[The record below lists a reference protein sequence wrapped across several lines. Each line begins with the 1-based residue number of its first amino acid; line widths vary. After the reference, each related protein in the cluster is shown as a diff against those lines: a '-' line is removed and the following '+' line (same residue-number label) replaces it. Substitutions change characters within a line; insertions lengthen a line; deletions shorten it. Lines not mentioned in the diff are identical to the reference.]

1 MTSHK
6 NRFRFRSCLSIVLSA
21 ALILGAVPSSI
32 WAIPAAG
39 ENSAGKPLEQI
50 PQLSGELS
58 LAGDAG
64 IGLKMENQGLLP
76 ETLIKED
83 LLKNISEQRNLT
95 GFVSVDAQR
104 TLSPEEK
111 AENILTS
118 QGKKEIAKGYKPSS
132 FEAVFRR
139 IQKSARKTFAR
150 KSFSASK
157 TWLDHFFGEKES
169 SEKPN
174 AEPLNARNAFGN
186 APQNLLGRREFF
198 SKTVNSETPIPA
210 ASDSYGGPSYKKM
223 SLVGQILYGLK
234 WGLIMQGISHL
245 MLYATSPILNSSWM
259 NHLKLKWLLG
269 LSPDALQ
276 KSGRAELLIHDGPN
290 QIIQALTNHAPSF
303 LSWGLFSKAALEEIH
318 YRGLLF
324 GGIFLAAALARPV
337 FSFVSQGFS
346 FLPDFFSSLKN
357 RVPAALK
364 WLGQKITS
372 NAFFIASAA
381 SSILFVKAHVA
392 AWGIHPLILTQLGV
406 MGIALSFVIYR
417 SRSLISSTL
426 AHYVYNFLW
435 LLGTWIAIAHAASP
449 AAFKNYETV
458 LGVSSIGVLGFQA
471 LKGLYQEFK
480 NKKWSFEKWR
490 RGLKLLLPALLIVS
504 SIGISGSGLRA
515 DFPAQIPNASLAAP
529 SAVLSAPI
537 QKFSLPQEPKNLPD
551 LSPKQII
558 EKVRPAVLKVYSG
571 DGEGLGTG
579 YIIAPSG
586 IALTNA
592 HVAGNVSP
600 GDSLK
605 ILINGIPSVA
615 QVLAINH
622 QKDIAILR
630 LPSLPFGQNYPY
642 IPILRTFP
650 SVGEKVIALGYP
662 YDVGLTASRGI
673 VSRLG
678 SGAEFM
684 YDYVQTDASINPG
697 NSGGPLLNSKGELI
711 GMDVAIYT
719 PAQQGGSVGIGFAIA
734 TDDILDAVSEYQENG
749 TLEFAHLGVI
759 VEARSNGQGVI
770 VDAVRPGSAAQ
781 KAKIL
786 PGDQI
791 QKIVLIP
798 ISGLPIVINTSNF
811 QSLERALVH
820 LRPGDVATLIV
831 RRGNAFVTL
840 PVILGKSKS

>member
-21 ALILGAVPSSI
+21 ALILGTVPSSI
-32 WAIPAAG
+32 WAIPAAE

-76 ETLIKED
+76 ETLIED
-83 LLKNISEQRNLT
+83 SLKNISEQRNLT
-95 GFVSVDAQR
+95 GFVPADAQR
-104 TLSPEEK
+104 TLFPEEK
-111 AENILTS
+111 AKNISTS

-132 FEAVFRR
+132 FEAGFRK
-139 IQKSARKTFAR
+139 IQKSARKAFAR

-157 TWLDHFFGEKES
+157 TWLDHFFGEKGS

-174 AEPLNARNAFGN
+174 AEPLNARNSLGN
-186 APQNLLGRREFF
+186 TSQNLLGRREFF

-223 SLVGQILYGLK
+223 SLTGQILYGLK

-245 MLYATSPILNSSWM
+245 MLYATTPILNSSWV

-290 QIIQALTNHAPSF
+290 QIIQALTTHASSF

-357 RVPAALK
+357 RAPAALK

-381 SSILFVKAHVA
+381 SSILFVKAHIA
-392 AWGIHPLILTQLGV
+392 AWGIHPLILAQLGV

-435 LLGTWIAIAHAASP
+435 LLGTWIFITHTASP

-458 LGVSSIGVLGFQA
+458 LGVSSLGVLGFQA
-471 LKGLYQEFK
+471 LKGLYQKFK

-515 DFPAQIPNASLAAP
+515 NFPAQMPSASLAAP

-558 EKVRPAVLKVYSG
+558 EKVKPAVLKVYSG

-579 YIIAPSG
+579 YLIAPSG

-630 LPSLPFGQNYPY
+630 LPSLPSGQNYPY
-642 IPILRTFP
+642 IPISRTSP
-650 SVGEKVIALGYP
+650 DVGEKVIALGYP

-678 SGAEFM
+678 TGAEFM

-749 TLEFAHLGVI
+749 TLEFAHLGAI

-798 ISGLPIVINTSNF
+798 IKGLPIVVNTPNF

-820 LRPGDVATLIV
+820 LRTGDVATLIV